1 MSALELSTFGIKA
14 DLDCYPHRSSCLGFK
29 VEPRGFGCQAF
40 IGFLV
45 LELFIL
51 VSLFSPTFVINGKIN
66 SLESLRRAFIT
77 LMVSKP
83 ERTTFHKLRLFGA
96 VSCC

>member
-1 MSALELSTFGIKA
+1 MGV
-14 DLDCYPHRSSCLGFK
+14 K
-29 VEPRGFGCQAF
+29 VEPRGFGCQGF
-40 IGFLV
+40 ICFLV

-77 LMVSKP
+77 LMVSEP

>member
-1 MSALELSTFGIKA
+1 MLTRFLSVYLFNEFVHVSVIYLVSSLELGTFGIIA
-14 DLDCYPHRSSCLGFK
+14 DLDCYPHRSSCLGVK

-51 VSLFSPTFVINGKIN
+51 VSLFSPTFVINRKF
-66 SLESLRRAFIT
+66 A
-77 LMVSKP
+77 
-83 ERTTFHKLRLFGA
+83 
-96 VSCC
+96 